1 MGRLD
6 GRVAIVTGAAQGIG
20 AAYAKRF
27 AEEGAKVAICD
38 LLDCTNVV
46 NTITQSGGEAFG
58 MEVDVSDEAQ
68 VAALVARTVETFGRV
83 DVMVPNAAIFAV
95 LNRRSFLDIGVE
107 EWDRVMAVNV
117 RGVWLG
123 IKYAVPVMRERGG
136 GSIVITSSTAGIGG
150 TPDMSAYTTSK
161 HAVIG
166 LMRTASLEGAPYGIR
181 VNTVNPAPIETR
193 MMRSIEEMRVAAL
206 DDSAVTVE
214 VAKQAFADR
223 IPLSRYG
230 DPTEVARMMLFL
242 ASDDSS
248 FCTGGVYMV
257 DGGRSA
263 GSR

>member
-68 VAALVARTVETFGRV
+68 VAALVAKTVETFGRV

-117 RGVWLG
+117 RGVFVCIKAVVPQMKEQGYGKIVNISSATVQLG
-123 IKYAVPVMRERGG
+123 VPWMLHYVSSKGAVDAMTRASARELG
-136 GSIVITSSTAGIGG
+136 
-150 TPDMSAYTTSK
+150 DF
-161 HAVIG
+161 
-166 LMRTASLEGAPYGIR
+166 GIR
-181 VNTVNPAPIETR
+181 VNSIAPGFTMSEQIESQR
-193 MMRSIEEMRVAAL
+193 EALQFNLDMNLSGRAFKREEMPEDLLGTMV
-206 DDSAVTVE
+206 
-214 VAKQAFADR
+214 
-223 IPLSRYG
+223 
-230 DPTEVARMMLFL
+230 FL
-242 ASDDSS
+242 ASAESD
-248 FCTGGVYMV
+248 FMTGQTVVV
-257 DGGRSA
+257 DGGLVMH
-263 GSR
+263 

>member
-68 VAALVARTVETFGRV
+68 VAGLVARTVETFGRV

-117 RGVWLG
+117 RGVFVCIKAVVPQMKEQGYGKIVNISSATVQLG
-123 IKYAVPVMRERGG
+123 VPWMLHYVSSKGAVDAMTRASARELG
-136 GSIVITSSTAGIGG
+136 
-150 TPDMSAYTTSK
+150 DF
-161 HAVIG
+161 
-166 LMRTASLEGAPYGIR
+166 GIR
-181 VNTVNPAPIETR
+181 VNSIAPGFTMSEQIESQR
-193 MMRSIEEMRVAAL
+193 EALQFNLDMNLSGRAFKREEMP
-206 DDSAVTVE
+206 DDLLGTMV
-214 VAKQAFADR
+214 
-223 IPLSRYG
+223 
-230 DPTEVARMMLFL
+230 FL
-242 ASDDSS
+242 ASAESD
-248 FCTGGVYMV
+248 FMTGQTVVV
-257 DGGRSA
+257 DGGLVMH
-263 GSR
+263 

>member
-68 VAALVARTVETFGRV
+68 VAALVAKTVETFGRV

-117 RGVWLG
+117 RGVFVCIKAVVPQMKEQGYGKIVNISSATVQLG
-123 IKYAVPVMRERGG
+123 VPWMLHYVSSKGAVDAMTRASARELG
-136 GSIVITSSTAGIGG
+136 
-150 TPDMSAYTTSK
+150 DF
-161 HAVIG
+161 
-166 LMRTASLEGAPYGIR
+166 GIR
-181 VNTVNPAPIETR
+181 VNSIAPGFTMSEQIESQR
-193 MMRSIEEMRVAAL
+193 EALQFNLDMNLSGRAFKREEMP
-206 DDSAVTVE
+206 DDLLGTMV
-214 VAKQAFADR
+214 
-223 IPLSRYG
+223 
-230 DPTEVARMMLFL
+230 FL
-242 ASDDSS
+242 ASAESD
-248 FCTGGVYMV
+248 FMTGQTVVV
-257 DGGRSA
+257 DGGLVMH
-263 GSR
+263 